1 VSSIATVVPVIWCEY
16 AWQPRVHVRVR
27 DECGRAELLLRLD
40 ARQHVPTVRPGPTP
54 FSPDSRFNPYPSNLM
69 NHSPVRFQPRRGAFT
84 IIELLVVISII
95 AILAAL
101 LLPAIAG
108 GTQKARVRKSE
119 MELSQIVQAIHSYY
133 TTYSRYPVSKEA
145 ADAVVANNANEDFT
159 FGTTGVAN
167 YAGAPIINDP
177 NKVPYNTNNCEPVA
191 ILMDMLTYPNGQITV
206 NTNHVKNPQQQKFLQ
221 AKPSG
226 EITRPGVGPDGVYRD
241 PWGNPYIISVDLN
254 YDDKC
259 WDAIYRSK
267 GVSQKSNNDPAGI
280 NGLVNATDPKGNG
293 EHFAFNGGVMAW
305 SFGPNGKW
313 DPAVKA
319 NESPNQDN
327 VVSWK

>member
-1 VSSIATVVPVIWCEY
+1 
-16 AWQPRVHVRVR
+16 
-27 DECGRAELLLRLD
+27 
-40 ARQHVPTVRPGPTP
+40 
-54 FSPDSRFNPYPSNLM
+54 M
-69 NHSPVRFQPRRGAFT
+69 NHSPVRIQPRRAAFT

-108 GTQKARVRKSE
+108 GTQKARVRKCE
-119 MELSQIVQAIHSYY
+119 MELGQLVQAIQSYY
-133 TTYSRYPVSKEA
+133 TTYSRYPVSKDA
-145 ADAVVANNANEDFT
+145 ADAVVRGTVNEDFT

-167 YAGAPIINDP
+167 YAGPPIVNGP
-177 NKVPYNTNNCEPVA
+177 TVLYNANNSEVVA
-191 ILMDMLTYPNGQITV
+191 ILMDMLSYPNGQPTV
-206 NTNHVKNPQQQKFLQ
+206 NTNHVKNPQQQKFLP
-221 AKPSG
+221 AKPTG

-259 WDAIYRSK
+259 WDVVFRLRA
-267 GVSQKSNNDPAGI
+267 VSQKANNEPAGI

-293 EHFAFNGGVMAW
+293 DHFAFNGGVMAW

-319 NESPNQDN
+319 IESPNQDN